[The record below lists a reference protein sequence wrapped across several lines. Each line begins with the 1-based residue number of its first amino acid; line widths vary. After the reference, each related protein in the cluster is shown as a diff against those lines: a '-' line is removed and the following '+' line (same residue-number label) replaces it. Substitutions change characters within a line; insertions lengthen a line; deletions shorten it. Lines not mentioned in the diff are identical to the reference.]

1 MLGRFLVVALAYP
14 LAVVAAVAFAV
25 LSAPT
30 APVTATSG
38 VQHAVLTT
46 GAGAIL
52 PTVGS
57 CPYLARSSGERC
69 PYLAGLPAAAGCP
82 GLAGAAPVCPRADR
96 PAEVAPTPNRGVLV
110 AALDR
115 EPEGSPS

>member
-14 LAVVAAVAFAV
+14 LVVVAAVAAAI
-25 LSAPT
+25 LAAPT
-30 APVTATSG
+30 ASVTATSG
-38 VQHAVLTT
+38 VQHAVLTG
-46 GAGAIL
+46 GAGAIT
-52 PTVGS
+52 PTAGA

-82 GLAGAAPVCPRADR
+82 GLVGGAPVCPRADR
-96 PAEVAPTPNRGVLV
+96 PAEVAPSPDRGVLV